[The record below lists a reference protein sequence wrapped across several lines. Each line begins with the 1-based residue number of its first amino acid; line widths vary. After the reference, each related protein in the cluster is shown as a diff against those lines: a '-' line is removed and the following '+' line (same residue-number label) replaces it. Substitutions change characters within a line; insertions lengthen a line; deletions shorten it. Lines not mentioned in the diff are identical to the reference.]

1 MYRAYR
7 ICGMGPPSSGATTVF
22 AILKQLEGFDLKAL
36 GKDSP
41 VAWHLIAESERL
53 AFADRELYLGDDDF
67 VSVPVKGLM
76 DAHYL
81 ATRGKLIAPDTTLA
95 SVSAGTPF
103 PGDAPPIAWGIG
115 DGPPEHGTTH
125 FVAVDRWGDAV
136 SYTSTVEGSF
146 GSGMMVGG
154 YFLNNELTDFSF
166 SPEANGKP
174 VANRVEPGK
183 RPRSSMAPTVVY
195 GPDGKLD
202 LVIGAAGGATIPVQV
217 AKALIGWIDWGLSA
231 QDAIALPVL
240 YAPGDTVFVE
250 QGSALE
256 AMIPQLKALGH
267 ANVVPRY
274 LPIKG
279 NAIERG
285 PNGWVGAADPRSE
298 GVAISQ

>member
-1 MYRAYR
+1 M
-7 ICGMGPPSSGATTVF
+7 
-22 AILKQLEGFDLKAL
+22 KAL

-41 VAWHLIAESERL
+41 VAWHLFAESQRL

-67 VSVPVKGLM
+67 VQVPVKGLTNA
-76 DAHYL
+76 DYL
-81 ATRGKLIAPDTTLA
+81 AARGKLISPDKTMA
-95 SVSAGTPF
+95 SVSAGTP
-103 PGDAPPIAWGIG
+103 PSASIAEADGDE
-115 DGPPEHGTTH
+115 PPEHGTTH
-125 FVAVDRWGDAV
+125 FVAVDRWGDGV
-136 SYTSTVEGSF
+136 SYTSTVEGPF

-166 SPEANGKP
+166 SPEQDGKP
-174 VANRVEPGK
+174 VANRVGPGK

-217 AKALIGWIDWGLSA
+217 AKALIGWIDWELSA
-231 QDAIALPVL
+231 QQAIALPVL
-240 YAPGDTVFVE
+240 YSPGDTVMVE
-250 QGSALE
+250 QGSTLE
-256 AMIPQLKALGH
+256 AMIPALKALGH
-267 ANVVPRY
+267 ANVVARY

-285 PNGWVGAADPRSE
+285 PNGWIGAADPRSD